1 MGAMNNLR
9 ENTGVI
15 LWILVISF
23 GVIWTLQD
31 SDVFNAIGQRPQN
44 IAVVN
49 GSPISYEKFQ
59 RSMKQQRQQVQQRYG
74 GNITPQM
81 EEMIRQRAYDQL
93 VNQQLLQ
100 QKMDELGIAV
110 TDSEIEQMVFGQNP
124 HPIIRR
130 QFADST
136 GQINY
141 QLLRNI
147 ASNPESKAQWLRLEQ
162 VLRQQRRQQK
172 MSSLVQATVH
182 VSEADVKDYHRRQ
195 NAQASVDYVAQRYA
209 SVPNDS
215 IQVTESDLRAYHEN
229 NKEDFKRDKTLS
241 LQYATLSKVPTS
253 QDTTAVMQDL
263 QGLRSE
269 FATAERDST
278 FLQRNASKRSYSAE
292 YQTPNQMAAAVAD
305 SVFATPEPGR
315 ITGPVVDNDLAHLVK
330 VRDVRPAEQTFVHA
344 RHILLE
350 TNEPDPSLSGR
361 LQSIRDSIANGQASF
376 EAMARRYSDDGSAS
390 QGGDLGWFGRGQ
402 MADAFENAAFS
413 AEPGELVG
421 PVKSEFGY
429 HLIRVETRASQAAQV
444 ADLAYDLSP
453 GQATLTDL
461 ETQLADLAYYAE
473 ESGSFTEEAKRL
485 DLEVQEVQVEAGQT
499 SVPGVGQSR
508 ALASFT
514 ESAEAGEISE
524 VVELDDQ
531 FAVVHVGE
539 VTPEGYR
546 SFESVKSQ
554 IRPQVVLQRK
564 RTILTNRM
572 ESALQ
577 RSGFRGLPTA
587 LGTQMR
593 SKSDVTFATET
604 IPGIGTDPSFA
615 GTVFGLEEGQT
626 SSVVEG
632 ENAAYVVRI
641 NQLQEPGALTQAERQ
656 KIRQQLMRQEQKQ
669 VSSQWI
675 AALKEEATIED
686 NRGAFQ

>member
-1 MGAMNNLR
+1 MGAMNKLR

-49 GSPISYEKFQ
+49 GSPIPYEKFQ
-59 RSMKQQRQQVQQRYG
+59 RSMEQQRQQFQQRYG
-74 GNITPQM
+74 GDITPQM

-110 TDSEIEQMVFGQNP
+110 TNAEIEQMVFGQNP

-162 VLRQQRRQQK
+162 FLRQQRRQQK
-172 MSSLVQATVH
+172 MSSLAQATVH
-182 VSEADVKDYHRRQ
+182 VSEADVKDYYWRQ

-215 IQVTESDLRAYHEN
+215 IQVTESDLRSYYEN
-229 NKEDFKRDKTLS
+229 NKEDFKREKTLS
-241 LQYATLSKVPTS
+241 LQYATLSKVPTA
-253 QDTTAVMQDL
+253 QDTAAVMQDL
-263 QGLRSE
+263 ENLRDR
-269 FATAERDST
+269 FATAETDST
-278 FLQRNASKRSYSAE
+278 FLQRNASERSYTAE
-292 YQTPNQMAAAVAD
+292 YQTPNQMEAAVAD
-305 SVFATPEPGR
+305 SVFANPEPGR
-315 ITGPVVDNDLAHLVK
+315 IVGPVVANNLVHLVK
-330 VRDVRPAEQTFVHA
+330 VRDVQPAEQTYVHA

-350 TNEPDPSLSGR
+350 TDEPDPSLLSR
-361 LQSIRDSIANGQASF
+361 LQTIRDSIANGQASF
-376 EAMARRYSDDGSAS
+376 EQMARRYSDDGSAS

-402 MADAFENAAFS
+402 MADAFEQAAFD
-413 AEPGELVG
+413 AQPGELVG
-421 PVKSEFGY
+421 PVESEFGY
-429 HLIRVETRASQAAQV
+429 HLIRVEARASEAVQI

-461 ETQLADLAYYAE
+461 ETQLADLAYFAE
-473 ESGSFTEEAKRL
+473 ESGNFQEEAQRL
-485 DLEVQEVQVEAGQT
+485 EMDMQEVQVEAGQT
-499 SVPGVGQSR
+499 SIPGIGQSR
-508 ALASFT
+508 ALANFT
-514 ESAEAGEISE
+514 ETAQSGEISE

-531 FAVVHVGE
+531 FAVVHVNE
-539 VTPEGYR
+539 ITPEGYR

-554 IRPQVVLQRK
+554 IRPRVVLQKK
-564 RTILTNRM
+564 RAILADRM
-572 ESALQ
+572 RRALQ
-577 RSGFRGLPTA
+577 QNGFSALPTA
-587 LGTQMR
+587 LNTQMR
-593 SKSDVTFATET
+593 SKADVAYSTET

-615 GTVFGLEEGQT
+615 GTVFGLDEGQT

-632 ENAAYVVRI
+632 ENAAYVVRV
-641 NQLQEPGALTQAERQ
+641 NQIQEPGELTQAERQ
-656 KIRQQLMRQEQKQ
+656 KIRQQIIRQERKQ